1 MNYGDFMYLIN
12 IFLAQYLINILKIGI
27 DYYVLIWKITYF
39 GSSIFQ
45 GNRKT
50 FKAKDKLFSLR
61 NNSQKYVLKLLLFY
75 KINIDH
81 LRYLK

>member
-39 GSSIFQ
+39 GSSIFF
-45 GNRKT
+45 REIERLS
-50 FKAKDKLFSLR
+50 KL
-61 NNSQKYVLKLLLFY
+61 
-75 KINIDH
+75 KINF
-81 LRYLK
+81 LV